1 MSINYRR
8 LFDKVE
14 KPGRYI
20 GKELNSVM
28 KNTDD
33 IDVRYV
39 FAFPD
44 LYEIG
49 MSHLGMHILYGVLN
63 NIDGVWCER
72 VFSVATDMEERLRA
86 NNLPLF
92 SLESRTPL
100 HEFDFI
106 GFTLQYELSYTNI
119 LNIMQLGKIPL
130 RSSDRDE
137 NHPIVMMGGPCA
149 YNPEPLADFA
159 DMILLGEGEEIMQEI
174 MELYKKHK
182 KANYSKKEFLLEAA
196 KSIEGVYVPAF
207 YSVSYN
213 DDDNTIK
220 TVSPLHDDIPSK
232 IKKRII
238 KDMDSAF
245 YPENLLVP
253 NIEIVHGRIMLEIF
267 RGCTR
272 GCRFCQAGMIYRPIR
287 EKSIEKLLELADKIF
302 KATGYEEMSL
312 SSLSSSDYSKLGE
325 LLDELNEKH
334 SSNMTSISLP
344 SLRLDNFSV
353 EMAEKVQKVKKSGLT
368 FAPEAGT
375 QRLRDVINKGVTNED
390 LMETAHKAFSNGWNR
405 IKLYYMIGLPTETY
419 EDLDGIIK
427 MGYDTLNVHKTIN
440 NGKIHPR
447 TAITMSSACFVPK
460 PFTPFQWMAQDDIET
475 LRDKQRYLKD
485 KFRTSKNISFNYHAP
500 LTSSLEGVFARGDR
514 RLGAVIEA
522 AFNKGCKFDGWDEF
536 FSYNKW
542 TEAFDECNI
551 DMNFYST
558 RKREYDEILP
568 WDHIDCGVSKEFLI
582 RENEKALKAETSHDC
597 RNGCLACNIN
607 VDIARGLC

>member
-33 IDVRYV
+33 IDIRYV

-63 NIDGVWCER
+63 SIDGVWCER

-213 DDDNTIK
+213 DDNTIK
-220 TVSPLHDDIPSK
+220 TVSPLHADIPSK

-419 EDLDGIIK
+419 EDLDGIVK

>member
-33 IDVRYV
+33 IDIRYV

-63 NIDGVWCER
+63 SIDGVWCER

-213 DDDNTIK
+213 DDNTIK

-325 LLDELNEKH
+325 LLDELNDKH

-419 EDLDGIIK
+419 EDLDGIVK

-607 VDIARGLC
+607 GDIARGLC

>member
-63 NIDGVWCER
+63 SIDGVWCER

-137 NHPIVMMGGPCA
+137 NYPIVMMGGPCA
-149 YNPEPLADFA
+149 YNPEPLADFV

-213 DDDNTIK
+213 DDNTIK
-220 TVSPLHDDIPSK
+220 TVSPLHADIPSK

-302 KATGYEEMSL
+302 KATGYEKMSL

-419 EDLDGIIK
+419 EDLDGIVK

-522 AFNKGCKFDGWDEF
+522 AFNKDCKFDGWDEF

>member
-63 NIDGVWCER
+63 SIDGVWCER

-196 KSIEGVYVPAF
+196 KSIDGVYVPAF

-213 DDDNTIK
+213 DDNTIK
-220 TVSPLHDDIPSK
+220 TVSPLHADIPSK

-238 KDMDSAF
+238 KDMDGAF

-287 EKSIEKLLELADKIF
+287 EKSIEKLLELADKTF

-419 EDLDGIIK
+419 EDLDGIVK

-551 DMNFYST
+551 DMKFYST

>member
-63 NIDGVWCER
+63 SIDGVWCER

-137 NHPIVMMGGPCA
+137 NYPIVMMGGPCA

-196 KSIEGVYVPAF
+196 KSIDGVYVPAF

-213 DDDNTIK
+213 DDNTIK
-220 TVSPLHDDIPSK
+220 TVSPLHADIPSK

-287 EKSIEKLLELADKIF
+287 EKSIEKLLELADKTF

-325 LLDELNEKH
+325 LLDELNDKH

-419 EDLDGIIK
+419 EDLDGIVK

>member
-63 NIDGVWCER
+63 SIDGVWCER

-207 YSVSYN
+207 YTVSYN
-213 DDDNTIK
+213 DDNTIK

-419 EDLDGIIK
+419 EDLDGIVK

>member
-33 IDVRYV
+33 IDIRYV

-63 NIDGVWCER
+63 SIDGVWCER
-72 VFSVATDMEERLRA
+72 VFSVATDMEERLRT

-137 NHPIVMMGGPCA
+137 NYPIVMMGGPCA

-207 YSVSYN
+207 YTVSYN
-213 DDDNTIK
+213 DDNTIK

-419 EDLDGIIK
+419 EDLDGIVK

>member
-49 MSHLGMHILYGVLN
+49 MSHLGMHILYGLLN
-63 NIDGVWCER
+63 SIDGVWCER

-207 YSVSYN
+207 YTVSYN
-213 DDDNTIK
+213 DDNTIK

-419 EDLDGIIK
+419 EDLDGIVK

>member
-20 GKELNSVM
+20 GKELNSVI

-63 NIDGVWCER
+63 SIDGVWCER

-207 YSVSYN
+207 YTVSYN
-213 DDDNTIK
+213 DDNTIK
-220 TVSPLHDDIPSK
+220 TVSPLHADIPSK

-419 EDLDGIIK
+419 EDLDGIVK

>member
-63 NIDGVWCER
+63 SIDGVWCER

-213 DDDNTIK
+213 DDNTIK
-220 TVSPLHDDIPSK
+220 TVSPLYADIPSK

-287 EKSIEKLLELADKIF
+287 EKSIEKLLELADKTF

-419 EDLDGIIK
+419 EDLDGIVK

>member
-63 NIDGVWCER
+63 SIDGVWCER

-196 KSIEGVYVPAF
+196 KSIDGVYVPAF

-213 DDDNTIK
+213 DDNTIK
-220 TVSPLHDDIPSK
+220 TVSPLHADIPSK

-325 LLDELNEKH
+325 LLDELNDKH

-419 EDLDGIIK
+419 EDLDGIVK

>member
-63 NIDGVWCER
+63 SIDGVWCER

-213 DDDNTIK
+213 DDNTIK
-220 TVSPLHDDIPSK
+220 TVSPLHADIPSK

-287 EKSIEKLLELADKIF
+287 EKSIEKLLELADKTF

-419 EDLDGIIK
+419 EDLDGIVK

>member
-63 NIDGVWCER
+63 SIDGVWCER

-137 NHPIVMMGGPCA
+137 NYPIVMMGGPCA

-196 KSIEGVYVPAF
+196 KSIDGVYVPAF

-213 DDDNTIK
+213 DDNTIK
-220 TVSPLHDDIPSK
+220 TVSPLHADIPSK

-238 KDMDSAF
+238 KDMDGAF

-325 LLDELNEKH
+325 LLDELNDKH

-419 EDLDGIIK
+419 EDLDGIVK

>member
-63 NIDGVWCER
+63 SIDGVWCER

-213 DDDNTIK
+213 DDNTIK
-220 TVSPLHDDIPSK
+220 TVSPLHADIPSK

-325 LLDELNEKH
+325 LLDELNDKH

-405 IKLYYMIGLPTETY
+405 RKLYYMIGHPTETY

>member
-33 IDVRYV
+33 IDIRYV

-63 NIDGVWCER
+63 SIDGVWCER
-72 VFSVATDMEERLRA
+72 VFSVATDMEERLRT

-213 DDDNTIK
+213 DDNTIK

-325 LLDELNEKH
+325 LLDELNDKH

-419 EDLDGIIK
+419 EDLDGIVK

>member
-63 NIDGVWCER
+63 SIDGVWCER

-196 KSIEGVYVPAF
+196 KSIDGVYVPAF

-213 DDDNTIK
+213 DDNTIK
-220 TVSPLHDDIPSK
+220 TVSPLHADIPSK

-419 EDLDGIIK
+419 EDLDGIVK

-607 VDIARGLC
+607 ADIARGLC

>member
-63 NIDGVWCER
+63 SIDGVWCER

-137 NHPIVMMGGPCA
+137 NYPIVMMGGPCA

-196 KSIEGVYVPAF
+196 KSIEGIYVPAF

-213 DDDNTIK
+213 DDNTIK
-220 TVSPLHDDIPSK
+220 TVSPLHADIPSK

-419 EDLDGIIK
+419 EDLDGIVK

-607 VDIARGLC
+607 ADIARGLC

>member
-63 NIDGVWCER
+63 SIDGVWCER

-137 NHPIVMMGGPCA
+137 NYPIVMMGGPCA

-213 DDDNTIK
+213 DDNTIK
-220 TVSPLHDDIPSK
+220 TVSPLHADIPSK

-419 EDLDGIIK
+419 EDLDGIVK

>member
-63 NIDGVWCER
+63 SIDGVWCER
-72 VFSVATDMEERLRA
+72 VFSVATDMEESLRA

-137 NHPIVMMGGPCA
+137 NYPIVMMGGPCA

-213 DDDNTIK
+213 DDNTIK
-220 TVSPLHDDIPSK
+220 TVSPLHADIPSK

-419 EDLDGIIK
+419 EDLDGIVK

>member
-63 NIDGVWCER
+63 SIDGVWCER

-196 KSIEGVYVPAF
+196 KSIDGVYVPAF

-213 DDDNTIK
+213 DDNTIK

-419 EDLDGIIK
+419 EDLDGIVK

>member
-63 NIDGVWCER
+63 SIDGVWCER
-72 VFSVATDMEERLRA
+72 VFSVATDMEERLRTH
-86 NNLPLF
+86 NLPLF

-137 NHPIVMMGGPCA
+137 NYPIVMMGGPCA

-213 DDDNTIK
+213 DDNTIK

-419 EDLDGIIK
+419 EDLDGIVK

>member
-63 NIDGVWCER
+63 SIDGVWCER

-137 NHPIVMMGGPCA
+137 NYPIVMMGGPCA

-213 DDDNTIK
+213 DDNTIK
-220 TVSPLHDDIPSK
+220 TVSPLHADIPSK

-238 KDMDSAF
+238 KDMGSAF

-419 EDLDGIIK
+419 EDLDGIVK

>member
-63 NIDGVWCER
+63 SIDGVWCER

-213 DDDNTIK
+213 DDNTIK
-220 TVSPLHDDIPSK
+220 TVSPLHADIPSK

-238 KDMDSAF
+238 KDMDGAF

-419 EDLDGIIK
+419 EDLDGIVK

-514 RLGAVIEA
+514 RLGAVIEV

>member
-63 NIDGVWCER
+63 SIDGVWCER

-137 NHPIVMMGGPCA
+137 NFPIVMMGGPCA

-196 KSIEGVYVPAF
+196 KCIEGVYVPAF

-213 DDDNTIK
+213 DDNTIK
-220 TVSPLHDDIPSK
+220 TVSPLHADIPSK

-419 EDLDGIIK
+419 EDLDGIVK

-542 TEAFDECNI
+542 AEAFDECNI

-607 VDIARGLC
+607 VDIARGIC

>member
-63 NIDGVWCER
+63 SIDGVWCER

-196 KSIEGVYVPAF
+196 KSIDGVYVPAF

-213 DDDNTIK
+213 DDNTIK
-220 TVSPLHDDIPSK
+220 TVSPLHADIPSK

-312 SSLSSSDYSKLGE
+312 SSLSSNDYSKLGE
-325 LLDELNEKH
+325 LLDELNDKH

-419 EDLDGIIK
+419 EDLDGIVK

>member
-63 NIDGVWCER
+63 SIDGVWCER

-137 NHPIVMMGGPCA
+137 NYPIVMMGGPCA

-207 YSVSYN
+207 YTVSYN
-213 DDDNTIK
+213 DDNTIK

-568 WDHIDCGVSKEFLI
+568 WDHIDCGVSKQFLI

>member
-63 NIDGVWCER
+63 SIDGVWCER

-196 KSIEGVYVPAF
+196 KSIDGVYVPAF

-213 DDDNTIK
+213 DDNTIK
-220 TVSPLHDDIPSK
+220 TVSPLHADIPSK

-405 IKLYYMIGLPTETY
+405 IKLYYMIGLTTETD
-419 EDLDGIIK
+419 EDLDGIVK
-427 MGYDTLNVHKTIN
+427 MGDDTLNVHKTIN

>member
-63 NIDGVWCER
+63 SIDGVWCER

-137 NHPIVMMGGPCA
+137 NYPIVMMGGPCA

-213 DDDNTIK
+213 DDNTIK
-220 TVSPLHDDIPSK
+220 TVSPLHADIPSK

-419 EDLDGIIK
+419 EDLDGIVK
-427 MGYDTLNVHKTIN
+427 MGYDTLNVHKNIN

-542 TEAFDECNI
+542 TESFDECNI

>member
-1 MSINYRR
+1 
-8 LFDKVE
+8 
-14 KPGRYI
+14 
-20 GKELNSVM
+20 
-28 KNTDD
+28 
-33 IDVRYV
+33 
-39 FAFPD
+39 
-44 LYEIG
+44 
-49 MSHLGMHILYGVLN
+49 MHY
-63 NIDGVWCER
+63 
-72 VFSVATDMEERLRA
+72 
-86 NNLPLF
+86 
-92 SLESRTPL
+92 
-100 HEFDFI
+100 
-106 GFTLQYELSYTNI
+106 
-119 LNIMQLGKIPL
+119 
-130 RSSDRDE
+130 
-137 NHPIVMMGGPCA
+137 
-149 YNPEPLADFA
+149 
-159 DMILLGEGEEIMQEI
+159 
-174 MELYKKHK
+174 
-182 KANYSKKEFLLEAA
+182 
-196 KSIEGVYVPAF
+196 
-207 YSVSYN
+207 
-213 DDDNTIK
+213 
-220 TVSPLHDDIPSK
+220 
-232 IKKRII
+232 
-238 KDMDSAF
+238 
-245 YPENLLVP
+245 
-253 NIEIVHGRIMLEIF
+253 
-267 RGCTR
+267 
-272 GCRFCQAGMIYRPIR
+272 
-287 EKSIEKLLELADKIF
+287 
-302 KATGYEEMSL
+302 
-312 SSLSSSDYSKLGE
+312 
-325 LLDELNEKH
+325 
-334 SSNMTSISLP
+334 
-344 SLRLDNFSV
+344 FSV

-419 EDLDGIIK
+419 EDLDGIVK

-542 TEAFDECNI
+542 AEAFDECNI

>member
-63 NIDGVWCER
+63 SIDGVWCER

-196 KSIEGVYVPAF
+196 KSIDGVYVPAF

-213 DDDNTIK
+213 DDNTIK
-220 TVSPLHDDIPSK
+220 TVSPLHADIPSK

-287 EKSIEKLLELADKIF
+287 EKSIEKLLELADKTF

-419 EDLDGIIK
+419 EDLDGIVK

-542 TEAFDECNI
+542 TEAFDECNK

-607 VDIARGLC
+607 ADIARGLC

>member
-63 NIDGVWCER
+63 SIDGVWCER

-213 DDDNTIK
+213 DDNTIK
-220 TVSPLHDDIPSK
+220 TLIPLYADIPSK

-419 EDLDGIIK
+419 EDLDGIVK

>member
-63 NIDGVWCER
+63 SIDRVWCER

-137 NHPIVMMGGPCA
+137 NYPIVMMGGPCA

-213 DDDNTIK
+213 DDNTIK
-220 TVSPLHDDIPSK
+220 TVSPLHADIPSK

-238 KDMDSAF
+238 KDMGSAF

-419 EDLDGIIK
+419 EDLDGIVK

-568 WDHIDCGVSKEFLI
+568 WDHIDCGVSKQFLI